1 MSLAAGTQLGP
12 YEVMDLLGAGAM
24 GEVYRARDTRL
35 RRQVAVKILPAS
47 IGSDPARLK
56 RFEQEARAA
65 GALNHP
71 NIVAIHDVGHES
83 GSPYVVSELL
93 EGETLRE
100 RMGGTPLPTRKVM
113 DYAIQIARGLAAAH
127 EKGIV
132 HRDLKPD
139 NIFLT
144 RDGGVKILDFGLA
157 KLGRAPFAGTLEDSV
172 SAAATFDPVTE
183 EGTVL
188 GTVGYMSPEQVRGQ
202 NADHRSDI
210 FSFGAVL
217 YEMLTG
223 QRAFKGRSAVET
235 LNAILKEDP
244 PQITVANPP
253 LPPALERIVYHCLEK
268 NPAERFQSAHDLA
281 FDIEALSSPS
291 GSGPR
296 TALLAG
302 ESPWHRARPALL
314 AALIMALPAAGFL
327 LARAAPHH
335 PNPEYQRLTF
345 RRGTVYGARFAPD
358 GQVVYSAAWDGRKP
372 ELYARRP
379 ETPDARDL
387 GFPMAS
393 VVGISPSGEM
403 ALLLHKEDGPSVLAR
418 APLAGGPPR
427 EILERVHAADWA
439 RDGSDFA
446 VVRHLDG
453 ALRLEY
459 PIGTVLV
466 SSASSHGIS
475 HPRISPQGDLV
486 AFLDHPVAA
495 DDRGSVAIV
504 DRAGR
509 KTILSSDW
517 GSIEGLAWAKDGG
530 EVLFTAAKVGAD
542 SALYAVDLSG
552 KRRLVEK
559 APGRLVLHDVS
570 RDGTLLLERNSH
582 RLEMRGLA
590 EDQDDVD
597 LSWFDFSFPADLSAD
612 GKTVLFYES
621 GEGGGP
627 LYSVYVRPTAGGLP
641 IRIGEGRGQ
650 SLSPDG
656 RFALSLPLDG
666 APRIAILPTGA
677 GEVRTIRHAA
687 IEHYRWAHWLPD
699 GKRILFSATE
709 AKKPARLY
717 VHDLDR
723 GGMRPVGP
731 EGRGAI
737 KTTVTPD
744 GASVIAMNTSTDSQ
758 GDKFSLQP
766 LHGSAE
772 ATPLP
777 WITEGDQP
785 LRWTADGK
793 SLYVQ
798 RGWRPLQ
805 IYRVEAKTG
814 ARTLVREVAPT
825 DASGAAKMGMIVMT
839 ADAGTMVYSH
849 HRVLSDLYLV
859 TALD

>member
-35 RRQVAVKILPAS
+35 RRQVAVKVLPAA
-47 IGSDPARLK
+47 IGNDPARLK

-100 RMGGTPLPTRKVM
+100 RMGGSPLPARKVM

-139 NIFLT
+139 NIFIT

-157 KLGRAPFAGTLEDSV
+157 KLGRAPFSGSHEDSLTG
-172 SAAATFDPVTE
+172 APTCDPLTE
-183 EGTVL
+183 EGMVL

-244 PQITVANPP
+244 PQMTAAANAP

-268 NPAERFQSAHDLA
+268 QPAERFQSAHDLA
-281 FDIEALSSPS
+281 FDIEALSTPS
-291 GSGPR
+291 GSSPR
-296 TALLAG
+296 TALLLG

-327 LARAAPHH
+327 LARAASHH

-358 GQVVYSAAWDGRKP
+358 GQIVYSAAWDGKNA

-379 ETPDARDL
+379 ETPDARAL
-387 GFPMAS
+387 GLSRAS
-393 VVGISPSGEM
+393 VVGISPSGEIG
-403 ALLLHKEDGPSVLAR
+403 LLMEREGKSTVLAR

-427 EILERVHAADWA
+427 EVLEHVWAADWA

-446 VVRHLDG
+446 VVRHADG
-453 ALRLEY
+453 GVRLEY

-466 SSASSHGIS
+466 SSPSNHMMSHV
-475 HPRISPQGDLV
+475 RISPNGDLV
-486 AFLDHPVAA
+486 AFLDHPVTG
-495 DDRGSVAIV
+495 DDRGSITIV
-504 DRAGR
+504 DRKGR
-509 KTILSSDW
+509 KTTLSSDW
-517 GSIEGLAWAKDGG
+517 ASVEGLAWGKDGD
-530 EVLFTAAKVGAD
+530 EVFFTAAKVGAD

-582 RLEMRGLA
+582 RMEIRSIGKDG
-590 EDQDDVD
+590 ESID
-597 LSWFDFSFPADLSAD
+597 LSWFDFSGPADLSAD
-612 GKTVLFYES
+612 GKTLLFYES

-627 LYSVYVRPTAGGLP
+627 EYSVYVRPTDGGLP
-641 IRIGEGRGQ
+641 IRIGEGRAQ

-656 RFALSLPLDG
+656 RLALSLPLDG
-666 APRIAILPTGA
+666 EPRIVVLPTRA
-677 GEVRTIRHAA
+677 GEVKTIRHPG
-687 IEHYRWAHWLPD
+687 IEHYRWAQWLPD

-709 AKKPARLY
+709 LKKPVRLY
-717 VHDLDR
+717 MHDMET
-723 GGMRPVGP
+723 GAMRPAGP
-731 EGRGAI
+731 EGRGAFKSTI
-737 KTTVTPD
+737 TPD
-744 GASVIAMNTSTDSQ
+744 GKAVITANNAGDPRDS
-758 GDKFSLQP
+758 KFLMQP
-766 LHGSAE
+766 LDGGE

-777 WITEGDQP
+777 WIPEGTHP
-785 LRWTADGK
+785 LRWSADGK
-793 SLYVQ
+793 ALYVQ
-798 RGWRPLQ
+798 KGSSPLQ
-805 IYRVEAKTG
+805 IHRVDAATG
-814 ARTLVREVAPT
+814 VPTLVRELAPT
-825 DASGAAKMGMIVMT
+825 DPAGAATMRMMVLT
-839 ADAGTMVYSH
+839 PDAATMVYSH

-859 TALD
+859 SALD

>member
-12 YEVMDLLGAGAM
+12 YEVMDLLGACAM
-24 GEVYRARDTRL
+24 GECYRARDTLL
-35 RRQVAVKILPAS
+35 RRQVAVKVLPAS
-47 IGSDPARLK
+47 IGNDPARLK

-100 RMGGTPLPTRKVM
+100 RMGGNPLPARKVM

-157 KLGRAPFAGTLEDSV
+157 KLGRAPFASSNEDSLTG
-172 SAAATFDPVTE
+172 APTCDPLTE
-183 EGTVL
+183 EGMVL

-223 QRAFKGRSAVET
+223 QRAFKGRSAVES
-235 LNAILKEDP
+235 LNAFLKDDP
-244 PQITVANPP
+244 PQITVAANAA

-268 NPAERFQSAHDLA
+268 QPAQRFQSAHDLA

-291 GSGPR
+291 GSSPR
-296 TALLAG
+296 AALLPG
-302 ESPWHRARPALL
+302 ESPWQRARPALL

-327 LARAAPHH
+327 LARTAPHH

-345 RRGTVYGARFAPD
+345 RRGTVHGARFAPD
-358 GQVVYSAAWDGRKP
+358 GQVIYSASWDGKP
-372 ELYARRP
+372 RELYARRA
-379 ETPDARDL
+379 ETPDARAV
-387 GFPMAS
+387 GFPMTS
-393 VVGISPSGEM
+393 IVGVSPSGEM
-403 ALLLHKEDGPSVLAR
+403 ALLMHKEGKPSVLAR

-427 EILERVHAADWA
+427 EILEHVSAADWA

-446 VVRHLDG
+446 VVRYVES
-453 ALRLEY
+453 AVRLEY

-466 SSASSHGIS
+466 TSPANLAIS
-475 HPRISPQGDLV
+475 HPRISPNGEMV
-486 AFLDHPVAA
+486 AFIDHPVAN
-495 DDRGSVAIV
+495 DDRGSISIV
-504 DRAGR
+504 DRKGR
-509 KTILSSDW
+509 KTTLSSDW
-517 GSIEGLAWAKDGG
+517 ASVEGLAWAKDGD

-570 RDGTLLLERNSH
+570 RDGMLLLERNSH
-582 RLEMRGLA
+582 RTEVRGVA
-590 EDQDDVD
+590 ADGKGEGID
-597 LSWFDFSFPADLSAD
+597 LSWFDFSAPVDLSAD
-612 GKTVLFYES
+612 GKTLLFYES

-627 LYSVYVRPTAGGLP
+627 LYSVYVRPSDGGLP
-641 IRIGEGRGQ
+641 IRIGEGRAQ

-656 RFALSLPLDG
+656 RFAVSIPLDG
-666 APRIAILPTGA
+666 EPRMVILPTRA
-677 GEVRTIRHAA
+677 GEVKTIRHSQ
-687 IEHYRWAHWLPD
+687 IEHYRWAQWLPD
-699 GKRILFSATE
+699 GKQILFSATE
-709 AKKPARLY
+709 AKKPGRIY
-717 VHDLDR
+717 VHDVATGR
-723 GGMRPVGP
+723 MRPAGP
-731 EGRGAI
+731 EGGGAWR
-737 KTTVTPD
+737 TTITPD
-744 GASVIAMNTSTDSQ
+744 GSGVITAVNSEDGKGQ
-758 GDKFSLQP
+758 KYVLQP
-766 LHGSAE
+766 LEGGD

-785 LRWTADGK
+785 VRWDADGK

-798 RGWRPLQ
+798 RGHTPLH
-805 IYRVEAKTG
+805 ILR
-814 ARTLVREVAPT
+814 
-825 DASGAAKMGMIVMT
+825 I
-839 ADAGTMVYSH
+839 DAGG
-849 HRVLSDLYLV
+849 
-859 TALD
+859 

>member
-35 RRQVAVKILPAS
+35 RRQVAVKVLPAA

-93 EGETLRE
+93 EGETLRD
-100 RMGGTPLPTRKVM
+100 RMGGMPLPARKVM

-157 KLGRAPFAGTLEDSV
+157 KLGRAPFGHNLEDGV
-172 SAAATFDPVTE
+172 SAATCDPHTE

-188 GTVGYMSPEQVRGQ
+188 GTVGYMSPEQVRGE

-244 PQITVANPP
+244 PQMTVANPP

-268 NPAERFQSAHDLA
+268 NTAQRFQSAHDLA
-281 FDIEALSSPS
+281 FDIEALSSP

-296 TALLAG
+296 TALAAG
-302 ESPWHRARPALL
+302 ESPWQRARPALL

-372 ELYARRP
+372 ELFARRP
-379 ETPDARDL
+379 ETPDARGL

-403 ALLLHKEDGPSVLAR
+403 ALLIHKEDGPSVLAR

-427 EILERVHAADWA
+427 EILERVQAADWA

-446 VVRHLDG
+446 VVRYVEG
-453 ALRLEY
+453 VLRLEY

-466 SSASSHGIS
+466 SSPSSLGIS
-475 HPRISPQGDLV
+475 HPRISPNGDLV
-486 AFLDHPVAA
+486 AFLDHHVAQ

-517 GSIEGLAWAKDGG
+517 GSIEGLAWAKDGD

-570 RDGTLLLERNSH
+570 PDGTLLLERNSH
-582 RLEMRGLA
+582 RMEIRGLL
-590 EDQDDVD
+590 QDNEDVD
-597 LSWFDFSFPADLSAD
+597 LSWFDFSGPADLSAD
-612 GKTVLFYES
+612 GKTLLFYES

-627 LYSVYVRPTAGGLP
+627 LYSVYIRPTDGGLP

-677 GEVRTIRHAA
+677 GEVRTVQHAA
-687 IEHYRWAHWLPD
+687 IAHYRWAQWLPD
-699 GKRILFSATE
+699 GKRILFSANE
-709 AKKPARLY
+709 AKKPVRLY
-717 VHDLDR
+717 VHDLES
-723 GGMRPVGP
+723 GAMRPVGP

-737 KTTVTPD
+737 RTAVTPD
-744 GASVIAMNTSTDSQ
+744 GASVVSGNIDVKA
-758 GDKFSLQP
+758 GDAKYSLQP
-766 LHGSAE
+766 LDGSGA

-785 LRWTADGK
+785 LRWAADGK
-793 SLYVQ
+793 SLYVLK
-798 RGWRPLQ
+798 GWRPLE
-805 IYRVEAKTG
+805 IYRVDAATG

-825 DASGAAKMGMIVMT
+825 DAAGAVNMGSIVMT

>member
-35 RRQVAVKILPAS
+35 RRQVAVKVLPAS
-47 IGSDPARLK
+47 IGNDPARLK

-71 NIVAIHDVGHES
+71 NIVAIRDVGHES

-100 RMGGTPLPTRKVM
+100 RMGGMPLPPRKVM

-157 KLGRAPFAGTLEDSV
+157 KLGRAPFAASFEDSV
-172 SAAATFDPVTE
+172 SAAPTCDPLTE

-235 LNAILKEDP
+235 LNAILKEEP

-296 TALLAG
+296 AALLPG
-302 ESPWHRARPALL
+302 ESPWQRARPALL

-327 LARAAPHH
+327 LARAASHH

-345 RRGTVYGARFAPD
+345 RRGTVYGARFSPD

-379 ETPDARDL
+379 ETPDARGL

-393 VVGISPSGEM
+393 VVGVSPSGEM
-403 ALLLHKEDGPSVLAR
+403 ALLIHDEGKPSVLAR

-439 RDGSDFA
+439 RDGGDFA
-446 VVRHLDG
+446 VVRHVDG
-453 ALRLEY
+453 GLRLEY

-466 SSASSHGIS
+466 SSPSVHGMS
-475 HPRISPQGDLV
+475 HP
-486 AFLDHPVAA
+486 
-495 DDRGSVAIV
+495 
-504 DRAGR
+504 
-509 KTILSSDW
+509 
-517 GSIEGLAWAKDGG
+517 
-530 EVLFTAAKVGAD
+530 
-542 SALYAVDLSG
+542 
-552 KRRLVEK
+552 
-559 APGRLVLHDVS
+559 
-570 RDGTLLLERNSH
+570 
-582 RLEMRGLA
+582 
-590 EDQDDVD
+590 
-597 LSWFDFSFPADLSAD
+597 
-612 GKTVLFYES
+612 
-621 GEGGGP
+621 
-627 LYSVYVRPTAGGLP
+627 
-641 IRIGEGRGQ
+641 
-650 SLSPDG
+650 
-656 RFALSLPLDG
+656 
-666 APRIAILPTGA
+666 
-677 GEVRTIRHAA
+677 
-687 IEHYRWAHWLPD
+687 
-699 GKRILFSATE
+699 
-709 AKKPARLY
+709 
-717 VHDLDR
+717 
-723 GGMRPVGP
+723 
-731 EGRGAI
+731 
-737 KTTVTPD
+737 
-744 GASVIAMNTSTDSQ
+744 
-758 GDKFSLQP
+758 
-766 LHGSAE
+766 
-772 ATPLP
+772 
-777 WITEGDQP
+777 
-785 LRWTADGK
+785 
-793 SLYVQ
+793 
-798 RGWRPLQ
+798 
-805 IYRVEAKTG
+805 
-814 ARTLVREVAPT
+814 
-825 DASGAAKMGMIVMT
+825 
-839 ADAGTMVYSH
+839 
-849 HRVLSDLYLV
+849 
-859 TALD
+859 

>member
-35 RRQVAVKILPAS
+35 RRQVAVKVLPAS
-47 IGSDPARLK
+47 MGNDPARMK

-71 NIVAIHDVGHES
+71 NIVAIHDFGHDS
-83 GSPYVVSELL
+83 GTPYVVSELL

-100 RMGGTPLPTRKVM
+100 RMGGTPLSARKAAE
-113 DYAIQIARGLAAAH
+113 YAIQIARGLAAAH

-157 KLGRAPFAGTLEDSV
+157 KLQRAPFGSGIDGSV
-172 SAAATFDPVTE
+172 SAAATCDPLTE

-244 PQITVANPP
+244 PPITDTTPAP
-253 LPPALERIVYHCLEK
+253 PPAMERIVYHCLEK

-281 FDIEALSSPS
+281 FDIEALSSAS
-291 GSGPR
+291 GAAARAFMS
-296 TALLAG
+296 
-302 ESPWHRARPALL
+302 ESPWQRARPALL
-314 AALIMALPAAGFL
+314 AALIMALPGAGFL
-327 LARAAPHH
+327 LARVSPHH

-345 RRGTVYGARFAPD
+345 RRGTIYGARFAPD
-358 GQVVYSAAWDGRKP
+358 GQVVYAAAWNGRRP
-372 ELYARRP
+372 EIYARRP
-379 ETPDARDL
+379 ETPDARAL
-387 GFPMAS
+387 GMEMAFP
-393 VVGISPSGEM
+393 VGISPSGEM
-403 ALLLHKEDGPSVLAR
+403 AVLMVKDDGPSVLAR
-418 APLAGGPPR
+418 VPLSGGPPR
-427 EILERVHAADWA
+427 EILENVKAADWA

-446 VVRHLDG
+446 VVRSVEG

-466 SSASSHGIS
+466 TSASPIGFS
-475 HPRISPQGDLV
+475 HPRISPKGDLV
-486 AFLDHPVAA
+486 AFLEHPLVS
-495 DDRGSVAIV
+495 DDRGSVAVV
-504 DRAGR
+504 DKAGR
-509 KTILSSDW
+509 RTVLSSDW
-517 GSIEGLAWAKDGG
+517 GSVEGLAWSKDGD

-552 KRRLVEK
+552 RRRLVEK

-582 RLEMRGLA
+582 RMEIRGLVPNA
-590 EDQDDVD
+590 DDVD
-597 LSWFDFSFPADLSAD
+597 LSWFDFSGPADLSED
-612 GKTVLFYES
+612 GKTLLFYES
-621 GEGGGP
+621 GEGGGSS
-627 LYSVYVRPTAGGLP
+627 YSVYVRPTQGGLP
-641 IRIGEGRGQ
+641 VRLGDGRAQ

-656 RFALSLPLDG
+656 KSVLSIPLE
-666 APRIAILPTGA
+666 APARMTILPTGA
-677 GEVRTIRHAA
+677 GEVRTIQHPA
-687 IEHYRWAHWLPD
+687 IEHYRWAEWMPD
-699 GKRILFSATE
+699 GNRILFAATE
-709 AKKPARLY
+709 PGSAVRLY
-717 VHDLDR
+717 VHDVAT
-723 GGMRPVGP
+723 GAMRAVGAP
-731 EGRGAI
+731 GWTAVKSAI
-737 KTTVTPD
+737 TPD
-744 GASVIAMNTSTDSQ
+744 GAGVVAMNTSAQTRTHRFFLLPID
-758 GDKFSLQP
+758 GP
-766 LHGSAE
+766 GE
-772 ATPLP
+772 PTPLP
-777 WITEGDQP
+777 WVGEYDMP

-793 SLYVQ
+793 GLYVQ
-798 RGWRPLQ
+798 HGYRPLQ
-805 IYRVEAKTG
+805 LDRLDAATG
-814 ARTLVREVAPT
+814 ARTPVRAVAPS
-825 DASGAAKMGMIVMT
+825 DAAGAANMGMIVMT
-839 ADAGTMVYSH
+839 ADAGTVVYSH